1 MGREPPRRPKALTG
15 RRLRLKVWLA
25 MVPVA
30 TLLGFSSTPTDAQPI
45 RYGISPGEIELVP
58 PPGGTASAVLVVYNK
73 APNTARMRV
82 AVQDLYVRPDGV
94 ADVLAPGK
102 LSWSV
107 ARFTRVQPAEFD
119 LEPERQMPVR
129 IAVTVPPDAR
139 GGLYGMIV
147 VTSTPVLQTPAAGKG
162 TFVVVAPKLAAR
174 LLVAIRGTEVVQ
186 GAIVNM
192 LAAPRPRGAG
202 ADIRVAFR
210 NKGNVHLHTR
220 GEVEILDASG
230 QRLGK
235 VPLPEAVVLPAST
248 REFKISWDK
257 SLGPGTYTARAV
269 IDYGADVLVSGELS
283 FAYRGP

>member
-1 MGREPPRRPKALTG
+1 MTRRIRST
-15 RRLRLKVWLA
+15 VWL
-25 MVPVA
+25 MLVPLA
-30 TLLGFSSTPTDAQPI
+30 ALLGVGSLPAGAQPI

-58 PPGGTASAVLVVYNK
+58 ASGGTASAVLVVYNK

-82 AVQDLYVRPDGV
+82 VVEDLNIRPDGV

-102 LSWSV
+102 LPWSV
-107 ARFTRVQPAEFD
+107 ARYTRVQPAEFD

-129 IAVTVPPDAR
+129 IAVTVPPGAR

-147 VTSTPVLQTPAAGKG
+147 VTSTPVLQTPAGGKA
-162 TFVVVAPKLAAR
+162 TFVVVAPRLAAR

-202 ADIRVAFR
+202 ADIRVTFR

-220 GEVEILDASG
+220 GEIELLDASG
-230 QRLGK
+230 QRIGK
-235 VPLPEAVVLPAST
+235 LPLPEAVVLPASV

-257 SLGPGTYTARAV
+257 SLGPGTYTVRAV
-269 IDYGADVLVSGELS
+269 IDYGADVLVSGELT

>member
-1 MGREPPRRPKALTG
+1 MLVP
-15 RRLRLKVWLA
+15 LA
-25 MVPVA
+25 A
-30 TLLGFSSTPTDAQPI
+30 LLGAGSLPAGAQPI

-58 PPGGTASAVLVVYNK
+58 ASGGTASAVLVVYNK

-82 AVQDLYVRPDGV
+82 IVEDLNIRPDGV
-94 ADVLAPGK
+94 ADVLEPGK
-102 LSWSV
+102 LPWSV
-107 ARFTRVQPAEFD
+107 ARYTRVQPAEFD

-129 IAVTVPPDAR
+129 IAVTVPPGAR

-147 VTSTPVLQTPAAGKG
+147 VSSTPVLQTPAGGKA
-162 TFVVVAPKLAAR
+162 TFVVVAPRLAAR

-202 ADIRVAFR
+202 ADIRVTFR

-220 GEVEILDASG
+220 GEIELLDASG
-230 QRLGK
+230 QRIGK
-235 VPLPEAVVLPAST
+235 LPLPEAVVLPASV

-257 SLGPGTYTARAV
+257 SLGPGTYTVRAV
-269 IDYGADVLVSGELS
+269 IDYGADVLVSGELT
-283 FAYRGP
+283 FVYRGP